1 MRKRWWIG
9 LLALAMLLCL
19 MPAVARAENEPKA
32 KEYTKY
38 CKIDCDVRDGTR
50 HLLNW
55 FVTDRVA
62 FPAETGVTISWT
74 DEYPVAYLCLQW
86 FTPVE
91 GVIVRAF
98 DGDGQLMAEE
108 KLGAYPEYAIPLP
121 EGTRSARVTAGEAGM
136 DMSQLHVFGEGTL
149 PDPFH
154 LWQETPEGLDYL
166 LIATHPDDDVLYLGS
181 IVPIYGAEQGYVG
194 SIAYATCMT
203 RGRMSEAENG
213 AWEMGLRYRPLFMGF
228 PDIPRDAKPEKKA
241 EFVYDDLVRDT
252 VRLYRRYH
260 PAVVFAQAVH
270 GEYGHWQH
278 VLTSKASVEAYD
290 LAADPTYDPESV
302 ESYGTWQVQKLYL
315 HDYEE
320 NKLYLDG
327 NVPLAAFD
335 GTTAWNVARKAFQKH
350 ESQTP
355 YGFFVM
361 RDDQQHAFN
370 RFGMIKGVVEAGD
383 DAFANIPP
391 ELLSTYD
398 PSAPKPTEAPSP
410 EPTPA
415 PTPADPS

>member
-1 MRKRWWIG
+1 M
-9 LLALAMLLCL
+9 CL
-19 MPAVARAENEPKA
+19 VPTMARAENGQKA

-62 FPAETGVTISWT
+62 FPADKGVTVSWT

-86 FTPVE
+86 FNPEE
-91 GVIVRAF
+91 GVKVRSF
-98 DGDGQLMAEE
+98 DGNDQLLGEE
-108 KLGAYPEYAIPLP
+108 TLAAYPEYAIPLP
-121 EGTRSARVTAGEAGM
+121 EQTRKVTVTAGEAGM
-136 DMSQLHVFGEGTL
+136 DMSQLHVFGEGVL

-154 LWQETPEGLDYL
+154 LWQETPEQLDYL
-166 LIATHPDDDVLYLGS
+166 LISTHPDDDVLYLGS

-194 SIAYATCMT
+194 SIAYVTCMT
-203 RGRMSEAENG
+203 RGRMTEAENG

-241 EFVYDDLVRDT
+241 LFVYDDLVRDT
-252 VRLYRRYH
+252 VRLYRKYH
-260 PAVVFAQAVH
+260 PAVVFAQGEK

-278 VLTSKASVEAYD
+278 VLTSQAAVEAYD
-290 LAADPTYDPESV
+290 LAADPTYDTESV
-302 ESYGTWQVQKLYL
+302 DSYGVWQVQKLYL

-320 NKLYLDG
+320 NKLFLDG
-327 NVPLAAFD
+327 NVPLEAFD

-350 ESQTP
+350 ESQVQ

-361 RDDQQHAFN
+361 RDDQKNAFN

-383 DAFANIPP
+383 DAFANIPA

-415 PTPADPS
+415 DPS